1 MRIGGR
7 PKLTTAARWGA
18 GWDFAWPCVGVC
30 EVGCDTRESVRH
42 VRERVCDVCET
53 ESGFAALRA
62 MCECLAALQ
71 NVHACS
77 AKRQKRCV
85 ECAYTHTHT
94 HTHTHTQLNKR
105 RSDIISKNE
114 DIISQHRLSA
124 VGTDATEP
132 HHDLLKTRDAH
143 AHYYAHTDTEH
154 IASQL
159 DALQEEQIAGLQA
172 QLRQV
177 SLAIGVGF
185 FGHRRRFLWPQA

>member
-1 MRIGGR
+1 MSIRGWAQTKMTRTAKTRPRATTTVCCAPLWCPSKRRRGRVRIGGR

-71 NVHACS
+71 NVRACS

-94 HTHTHTQLNKR
+94 HTHTHTA
-105 RSDIISKNE
+105 E
-114 DIISQHRLSA
+114 
-124 VGTDATEP
+124 
-132 HHDLLKTRDAH
+132 
-143 AHYYAHTDTEH
+143 
-154 IASQL
+154 
-159 DALQEEQIAGLQA
+159 QEEVRHHQQERGHHFAAPPLGS
-172 QLRQV
+172 R
-177 SLAIGVGF
+177 
-185 FGHRRRFLWPQA
+185 HRRHGAAPRPAQD